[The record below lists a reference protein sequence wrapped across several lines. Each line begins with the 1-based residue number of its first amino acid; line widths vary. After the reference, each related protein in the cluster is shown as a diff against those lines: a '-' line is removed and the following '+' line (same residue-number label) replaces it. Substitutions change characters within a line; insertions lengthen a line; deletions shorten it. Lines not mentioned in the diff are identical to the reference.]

1 MNLNRRGRKVHRIQL
16 RGVHS
21 RAVDFFTPSPGT
33 PGEGRG
39 GGVIFCIAH
48 EQGRQRFVGVS
59 LVTLFNL
66 ATSGHTIPAMRLFVV
81 ANPNKPEVRP
91 ALEQWKP
98 LMCRC
103 MELVGIDTSTGD
115 DLSQTKADVI
125 LVLGGD
131 GTLLSA
137 ARRLRG
143 RQIPLMGINFG
154 RLGFLAS
161 FTPAEFPRHLDDLV
175 NGRLKHSARQVLDV
189 SLLAADEPFDL
200 DRADAC
206 LPKRRF
212 AATALNDA
220 VITAGPPFHMVELEV
235 RANGESEVRY
245 FGDGVIVSTPS
256 GSTAY
261 NVSAGGPIVSPAVEA
276 MCITPICPHS
286 LSFRPL
292 VIPSSSLVSIVA
304 TKVND
309 GTTLFCDGQ
318 ESTKLAVGERVI
330 IRRSPNDVLLIENPE
345 ARLWRSYAEK
355 LNWAVSPRTNP

>member
-1 MNLNRRGRKVHRIQL
+1 
-16 RGVHS
+16 
-21 RAVDFFTPSPGT
+21 
-33 PGEGRG
+33 
-39 GGVIFCIAH
+39 
-48 EQGRQRFVGVS
+48 
-59 LVTLFNL
+59 
-66 ATSGHTIPAMRLFVV
+66 MRLFIV
-81 ANPNKPEVRP
+81 ANPDKPDVEPAINEWMPIMASRVEVTG
-91 ALEQWKP
+91 
-98 LMCRC
+98 
-103 MELVGIDTSTGD
+103 VDTSSSD
-115 DLSQTKADVI
+115 DLSHVNADVI

-137 ARRLRG
+137 ARRLHG

-161 FTPAEFPRHLDDLV
+161 FTPAEFRRHLDDLV
-175 NGRLKHSARQVLDV
+175 HGRLKHTARQVLDV
-189 SLLAADEPFDL
+189 SVISADS
-200 DRADAC
+200 AC
-206 LPKRRF
+206 DPENEQQCIARRRF

-220 VITAGPPFHMVELEV
+220 VITAGPPFHMVELHV
-235 RANGESEVRY
+235 RADGESEVRY

-261 NVSAGGPIVSPAVEA
+261 NVSAGGPIISPAVEA

-292 VIPSSSLVSIVA
+292 VIPSHSLVTIVGA
-304 TKVND
+304 KVNE

-318 ESTKLAVGERVI
+318 ESTKLIAGDKTI

-355 LNWAVSPRTNP
+355 LNWAVSPRVNP